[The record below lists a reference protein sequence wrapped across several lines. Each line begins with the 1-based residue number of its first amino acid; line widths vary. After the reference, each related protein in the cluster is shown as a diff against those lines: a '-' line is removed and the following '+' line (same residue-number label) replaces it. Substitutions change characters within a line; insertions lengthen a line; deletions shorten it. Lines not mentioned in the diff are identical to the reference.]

1 MQGAWGFSTGLR
13 PTKTPVEKCE
23 IILGRQDDVP
33 AFSDIARGQAQN
45 PKHYSF
51 ISSRLPQSVF
61 DASEPSSVFSPRS
74 CRRLYFR
81 LFGLFCRLYFRLFG
95 LFRRLCRRCIWN
107 ILLKI
112 VDVETIQDQICMFQ
126 DSVPAGSYNDPFL
139 SSVWTIQIKERIS
152 TTNSPWF
159 RSSPPFACWYSAG
172 GIPKCWV
179 RLPSGFWMKK

>member
-81 LFGLFCRLYFRLFG
+81 LFGLFRRLYFWLFE
-95 LFRRLCRRCIWN
+95 LFRRLCRRCISI

-139 SSVWTIQIKERIS
+139 SSVIS
-152 TTNSPWF
+152 MVAPTWCHGAIWGNP
-159 RSSPPFACWYSAG
+159 
-172 GIPKCWV
+172 
-179 RLPSGFWMKK
+179 L

>member
-81 LFGLFCRLYFRLFG
+81 LFGLFRRNHVADVFG
-95 LFRRLCRRCIWN
+95 LFRQNLVADVF
-107 ILLKI
+107 LMKI

-139 SSVWTIQIKERIS
+139 SSVIS
-152 TTNSPWF
+152 MVAPTWCHGAIWGNP
-159 RSSPPFACWYSAG
+159 
-172 GIPKCWV
+172 
-179 RLPSGFWMKK
+179 L

>member
-81 LFGLFCRLYFRLFG
+81 LFGLFRRLYFRLFG

-139 SSVWTIQIKERIS
+139 SSVCDKVVWQCCGWQSCGWQSCVWERCAWKS
-152 TTNSPWF
+152 
-159 RSSPPFACWYSAG
+159 C
-172 GIPKCWV
+172 V
-179 RLPSGFWMKK
+179 RKSCVWQSCAR

>member
-51 ISSRLPQSVF
+51 YFFTVATICFWCIRTFLSIFAEIMSPI
-61 DASEPSSVFSPRS
+61 VFSIIWIISPIV
-74 CRRLYFR
+74 
-81 LFGLFCRLYFRLFG
+81 FRLFG

-139 SSVWTIQIKERIS
+139 SSVIS
-152 TTNSPWF
+152 MVAPTWCHGAIWGNP
-159 RSSPPFACWYSAG
+159 
-172 GIPKCWV
+172 
-179 RLPSGFWMKK
+179 L